1 MATGTSRGVAGQAVG
16 AKLRAARKAKK
27 YTQGQLAAPDFSVS
41 YISAIERGQIQPSL
55 RALEI
60 LAHRLDLSSTDL
72 LSGRSQQTHE
82 LAVSTSATNDEEFLI
97 DFILFAAQT
106 SILQNKATEAL
117 TQLQY
122 LEGKHLPERKQLHQR
137 YLLGW
142 AYLHTS
148 QFQLCEHTLVE
159 AQQLAQAQKHHY
171 SSLRIH
177 NLLGQTYA
185 AMHNHQ
191 RALQSHQYCL
201 QLLEQTEVPD
211 LFFKCHVYNHLGQLY
226 VQLNDLTSAIAVL
239 QQAIL
244 IAAEL
249 VTPEQAQTIYR
260 KICKHYIDT
269 EEYSLAALY
278 SHKSR
283 YVSNQHMDKM
293 PISEMYLYLGR
304 AMIKYDPQATRDY
317 FEGALQQENNRQ
329 DTLSLASI
337 TIRLAEWYFVHKDL
351 PTAEKKAEEAYKL
364 AQPTGDSIVTAETLL
379 IWGRIQCAM
388 AHYEAGDKHLI
399 AGLDMLERLQI
410 NDELTEQLAMY
421 AQLLAE
427 RNLAQQAIT
436 YYKRAFENRQRTGT
450 YL

>member
-1 MATGTSRGVAGQAVG
+1 MATDPSRGVVGQTVG

-60 LAHRLDLSSTDL
+60 LARRLELSSTDL
-72 LSGRSQQTHE
+72 LSGNSQQANE
-82 LAVSTSATNDEEFLI
+82 LAVSTRATNNEEFLI
-97 DFILFAAQT
+97 DFILLEAQI

-117 TQLQY
+117 TQLQH
-122 LEGKHLPERKQLHQR
+122 LEGKHLTERKQLHQR

-177 NLLGQTYA
+177 NLLGRAYA

-191 RALQSHQYCL
+191 QALQSHQYCL
-201 QLLEQTEVPD
+201 ELLEQAQVPD
-211 LFFKCHVYNHLGQLY
+211 LFFKCDVYNHLGQLY
-226 VQLNDLTSAIAVL
+226 MQLNDFPSAVAMF

-244 IAAEL
+244 IAAEFA
-249 VTPEQAQTIYR
+249 TPQQVQTIYR
-260 KICKHYIDT
+260 NICKHYIDIA
-269 EEYSLAALY
+269 EYTLAALY
-278 SHKSR
+278 SHKSWYISHQR
-283 YVSNQHMDKM
+283 MDRT

-304 AMIKYDPQATRDY
+304 AMIKYDLQATRDY
-317 FEGALQQENNRQ
+317 FEGALQQKNNHQ

-364 AQPTGDSIVTAETLL
+364 ARPSGDTIITAETLL

-388 AHYEAGDKHLI
+388 ADDEAGDKHLI

-410 NDELTEQLAMY
+410 NDELSEQLAMY

>member
-1 MATGTSRGVAGQAVG
+1 MATDSSHSVAGQTVG

-27 YTQGQLAAPDFSVS
+27 YTQGKLAAPDFSVS

-60 LAHRLDLSSTDL
+60 LARRLELSSTDL
-72 LSGRSQQTHE
+72 LSGRSQQAYE
-82 LAVSTSATNDEEFLI
+82 LAVSTSASNDEELLI
-97 DFILFAAQT
+97 DFILFEAQI
-106 SILQNKATEAL
+106 SILQNRATEAL

-122 LEGKHLPERKQLHQR
+122 LEGKQLTERKQLHQR

-159 AQQLAQAQKHHY
+159 AQQLALAQKHHY

-177 NLLGQTYA
+177 NLLGQAYA
-185 AMHNHQ
+185 AMHNYQ

-201 QLLEQTEVPD
+201 QLLEQTQVPD

-226 VQLNDLTSAIAVL
+226 LQLNDFPSAVTML

-249 VTPEQAQTIYR
+249 VTPQQVQTIYR
-260 KICKHYIDT
+260 NICKHYIDSA
-269 EEYSLAALY
+269 EYTLAALY
-278 SHKSR
+278 SQKSW
-283 YVSNQHMDKM
+283 YISHQCMGST
-293 PISEMYLYLGR
+293 PISEIYLYLGR

-317 FEGALQQENNRQ
+317 FENARQQKNNQR

-337 TIRLAEWYFVHKDL
+337 TIRLAEWYLLHKDL

-364 AQPTGDSIVTAETLL
+364 AQPSGDTIVMAETLL
-379 IWGRIQCAM
+379 IWGRILCAM

-410 NDELTEQLAMY
+410 HDELSEQLAMY

-427 RNLAQQAIT
+427 RNMAQQAIA
-436 YYKRAFENRQRTGT
+436 YYKRAFESRQRTGT